1 MLAYKGLLNATRPAY
16 PATSC
21 TLQRAAPRRA
31 CGGAR
36 AESRLPGMGEIAGAT
51 MPTAPSAAA
60 TSVPSAAFRD
70 GMDYAGWAAD
80 LRMGSGLRLAA
91 ELAAA
96 GPIQCGSGFITHSHS
111 CLNHG
116 YAAAYAAAGRICA
129 ASVSYGDPASWSL
142 RGAAG
147 LSGPAPRP
155 PAPWR
160 RPTNPPHAGV
170 TRCRWPDGTPAPF
183 APFSLGPRRQV
194 RPRCRTQ
201 TQCSRT
207 RCV

>member
-21 TLQRAAPRRA
+21 TLQRAAPGEHVAAPARRA
-31 CGGAR
+31 ASRGWARSPGRQCRRPRPRRPPRCRPRRSEMGWTTRGGRRTCAWGRACDSPPSWRPPAR
-36 AESRLPGMGEIAGAT
+36 YSAGA
-51 MPTAPSAAA
+51 ALS
-60 TSVPSAAFRD
+60 
-70 GMDYAGWAAD
+70 
-80 LRMGSGLRLAA
+80 
-91 ELAAA
+91 
-96 GPIQCGSGFITHSHS
+96 HSHS